1 MSRIL
6 RRPMFRGGQVVDS
19 RGTGIT
25 SGLMDGGRVGY
36 SNGDF
41 VSPGAKLFEKPR
53 TYEEIIAAQNLK
65 STGPLVTE
73 SFIKD
78 KFKNFRNKFLQT
90 GEEKD
95 EIVSPEDFN
104 FSDMSFMLDPKNRA
118 TTDLLREN
126 PDQAY
131 EMFKTG
137 KLGDIDFSKKQKE
150 QKILAKKS
158 GEDVDFGNTTVKNT
172 EQQLTEDQKR
182 IAELEKQL
190 LEIQQDKN
198 NEASTDITQ
207 EEIFKMLGGD
217 KARSRDVGKELL
229 TFAGAEGD
237 TVSEKFQSYVR
248 DTAKIPSETQRLKE
262 AAATLA
268 IKDKLA
274 DRQSDRDIKKLAA
287 VEGVRASIKKAGNDP
302 KNLPWQQKKAY
313 YADVLKTGSL
323 KSSEVI
329 RAALMDTKSEEGKV
343 IHPTTNDTSI
353 VNNPENFEVGLYVVD
368 AGEKGK
374 LVVEILEENGVK
386 VAKPRNEF
394 AI

>member
-1 MSRIL
+1 MSL
-6 RRPMFRGGQVVDS
+6 
-19 RGTGIT
+19 
-25 SGLMDGGRVGY
+25 
-36 SNGDF
+36 
-41 VSPGAKLFEKPR
+41 
-53 TYEEIIAAQNLK
+53 
-65 STGPLVTE
+65 
-73 SFIKD
+73 
-78 KFKNFRNKFLQT
+78 
-90 GEEKD
+90 
-95 EIVSPEDFN
+95 
-104 FSDMSFMLDPKNRA
+104 MLDPKNRA

-131 EMFKTG
+131 DMFKTG

-158 GEDVDFGNTTVKNT
+158 GEDVDFGDTTVKNT
-172 EQQLTEDQKR
+172 EQQLTEDKKR

-217 KARSRDVGKELL
+217 KARSRDIGKELL

-353 VNNPENFEVGLYVVD
+353 VNNPENFEVGLYVLD

>member
-6 RRPMFRGGQVVDS
+6 RRPMFRGRQVIDS

-65 STGPLVTE
+65 STGHLFTE

-78 KFKNFRNKFLQT
+78 KFQDFRSKFLQT
-90 GEEKD
+90 GEEQD
-95 EIVSPEDFN
+95 EVVSPEDFN

-126 PDQAY
+126 PDQEY

-158 GEDVDFGNTTVKNT
+158 GEDVDFGDTTVKNT

-198 NEASTDITQ
+198 NEAHLDQ
-207 EEIFKMLGGD
+207 VHIFEGALSQRDQISFKEFVCKKYNKNRIEYFIIL
-217 KARSRDVGKELL
+217 KFILKYYSR
-229 TFAGAEGD
+229 F
-237 TVSEKFQSYVR
+237 SYFV
-248 DTAKIPSETQRLKE
+248 
-262 AAATLA
+262 
-268 IKDKLA
+268 
-274 DRQSDRDIKKLAA
+274 
-287 VEGVRASIKKAGNDP
+287 ND
-302 KNLPWQQKKAY
+302 
-313 YADVLKTGSL
+313 
-323 KSSEVI
+323 
-329 RAALMDTKSEEGKV
+329 
-343 IHPTTNDTSI
+343 
-353 VNNPENFEVGLYVVD
+353 
-368 AGEKGK
+368 
-374 LVVEILEENGVK
+374 
-386 VAKPRNEF
+386 
-394 AI
+394 